1 MPGSGISNGESCA
14 TYGTNPRLFVQF
26 TCVQSE
32 EEQASKFNSL
42 ITMEALAI
50 LVSLLFMIQVKRL
63 YQGGKLQ
70 QLQWDLDTVTAGDY
84 AVEWKIKPGNYEKW
98 DQARE
103 SSQDSRPEGYA
114 FKSAVKE
121 EVEKILNQKLREAR
135 AEHASHS
142 QGTTCQW
149 CDDKEE
155 AGKFKYHDLLTKDIE
170 IADICL
176 SYFNGDLIKLLK
188 ERGYYICHLQY
199 DKIKEVDAK
208 IHALFANKEARE
220 KIMQPSAAFLIFENE
235 DGRQLAL
242 DVSKAESEA
251 GKKSKK
257 GEPANPRTVMF
268 PGTINQNL
276 RLLAASEPTDII
288 WENRAFT
295 DKQH

>member
-14 TYGTNPRLFVQF
+14 TYGTNPRIFVQF

-32 EEQASKFNSL
+32 EEQASKFSSL

-63 YQGGKLQ
+63 YQGGKIQ

-98 DQARE
+98 DRARE
-103 SSQDSRPEGYA
+103 GSQDSRPEGYA

-135 AEHASHS
+135 AEHASHE
-142 QGTTCQW
+142 
-149 CDDKEE
+149 EE

-170 IADICL
+170 IADVCL

-188 ERGYYICHLQY
+188 ERGYYICHL
-199 DKIKEVDAK
+199 
-208 IHALFANKEARE
+208 
-220 KIMQPSAAFLIFENE
+220 
-235 DGRQLAL
+235 
-242 DVSKAESEA
+242 
-251 GKKSKK
+251 
-257 GEPANPRTVMF
+257 
-268 PGTINQNL
+268 
-276 RLLAASEPTDII
+276 
-288 WENRAFT
+288 
-295 DKQH
+295 